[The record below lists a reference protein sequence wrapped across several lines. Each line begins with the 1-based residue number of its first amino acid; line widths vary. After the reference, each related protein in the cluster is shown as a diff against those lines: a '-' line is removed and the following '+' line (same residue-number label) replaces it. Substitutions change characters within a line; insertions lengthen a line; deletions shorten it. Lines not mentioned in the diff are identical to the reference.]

1 MQLLSARRDL
11 SKLLSFLVKW
21 SGGDL
26 GRFQEFLIERY
37 SRSVDRVHDSTLSG
51 PSVWMQKRVQRAEA
65 ARASEAEKCPHL
77 TVSTVFEDADL
88 EWLTKLY
95 LGLTDS
101 LRIDS

>member
-1 MQLLSARRDL
+1 
-11 SKLLSFLVKW
+11 
-21 SGGDL
+21 
-26 GRFQEFLIERY
+26 
-37 SRSVDRVHDSTLSG
+37 
-51 PSVWMQKRVQRAEA
+51 MQKSGCNGRKLRVQ
-65 ARASEAEKCPHL
+65 SEAEKCPHL